1 MLEYMQYSLCK
12 LRCKKC
18 TELWYWMWSC
28 E

>member
-1 MLEYMQYSLCK
+1 MQYSLCK